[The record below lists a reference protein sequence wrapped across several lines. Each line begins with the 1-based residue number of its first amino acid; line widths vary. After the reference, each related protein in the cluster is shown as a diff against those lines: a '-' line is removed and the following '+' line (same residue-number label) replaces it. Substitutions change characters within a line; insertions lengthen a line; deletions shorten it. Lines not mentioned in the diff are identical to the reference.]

1 MSLNPRMTVGGLIG
15 EGLAIHG
22 IGRPNERPARV
33 AELMDLVGLRREH
46 VSRYPHEFSGG
57 QRQRIAIARALAVDP
72 ELVVLDEPV
81 SALDV
86 SIQSQI
92 LRLLVDLQQR
102 LGLTY
107 LLIGHDLAVIGNT
120 CQRVVVMYL
129 GRVAETAEREPLYR
143 SPLHPYTRAL
153 FSSAPIPDP
162 TTERE
167 RRRIPLE
174 GEVPSPINPP
184 SGCRFNTRCP
194 IAIERCRTEE
204 PLLRPLALAGADP
217 DDLVACHRAEEVDG
231 RRVPG
236 VGRVVGRR
244 RHCCRCGIVAVRRDS
259 GRRDPGRGRLVT
271 TAGSPAPPSTNG
283 SGPPRRRGLS
293 IRRSRFSITARS
305 APVRRRSS
313 RPSASGRIASRGTR
327 SISWAPARAVIG
339 EARSVVAS
347 FVGAEPGRS
356 CVRDQRHG
364 RRQHRPAVP
373 RFEPGDELLINDH
386 EYNAARNAAVYAAAR
401 AGARVVV
408 AEIPFPI
415 RTRRR

>member
-1 MSLNPRMTVGGLIG
+1 VTVDTVVTPASVARPPVVDVRDLKVHFPIKRSTRLATRNEVVHAVDGVSLTIQKGETLGLVGESGCGKSTLGRAVAGLYKPTSGQVLIDGVDIGSLSPNELRPLRRRFQIVFQDPYMSLNPRMTVGGLIG
-15 EGLAIHG
+15 EGLAIHR

-174 GEVPSPINPP
+174 GEVPSPIHPP

-204 PLLRPLALAGADP
+204 PLLRQIALDGRGP
-217 DDLVACHRAEEVDG
+217 GDLVACHRAEEVAA
-231 RRVPG
+231 G
-236 VGRVVGRR
+236 VFPV
-244 RHCCRCGIVAVRRDS
+244 
-259 GRRDPGRGRLVT
+259 L
-271 TAGSPAPPSTNG
+271 AGSWAG
-283 SGPPRRRGLS
+283 AG
-293 IRRSRFSITARS
+293 TA
-305 APVRRRSS
+305 
-313 RPSASGRIASRGTR
+313 
-327 SISWAPARAVIG
+327 
-339 EARSVVAS
+339 
-347 FVGAEPGRS
+347 VGAGSLP
-356 CVRDQRHG
+356 
-364 RRQHRPAVP
+364 
-373 RFEPGDELLINDH
+373 
-386 EYNAARNAAVYAAAR
+386 AAATSG
-401 AGARVVV
+401 GATQV
-408 AEIPFPI
+408 AETPAAAAS
-415 RTRRR
+415 